1 MIAGTVLLFGGAA
14 TYAKLDRLDDVAEAQ
29 WALVVEISRLR
40 TVQPGQIAPWIA
52 SQRSR
57 FNEAARSSKARPQR

>member
-40 TVQPGQIAPWIA
+40 TVQPGQIAP
-52 SQRSR
+52 
-57 FNEAARSSKARPQR
+57 